1 MDYVHV
7 NDHNNHG
14 TAVHIIIQSSR
25 RHHVSLPVNQT
36 SSDLR
41 RQGHSPARRGG
52 GRHCVG
58 DDVRRVVRD
67 VRTSRWARR

>member
-14 TAVHIIIQSSR
+14 ADVNIIVQSSR

-36 SSDLR
+36 SADLR

-52 GRHCVG
+52 GRHRV
-58 DDVRRVVRD
+58 DHNVRRVERAV
-67 VRTSRWARR
+67 SAGRRACR